1 MILVLAKRSSQSI
14 VLIIA
19 LSRSSR
25 GGVQTPPSLQ
35 RLRDLAGLTELQVTD
50 LLGHDGALV
59 FWGQFG
65 HQLGLEII
73 E

>member
-1 MILVLAKRSSQSI
+1 MLAERSPQGI

-35 RLRDLAGLTELQVTD
+35 RFGHLAGLTELEVAD
-50 LLGHDGALV
+50 FLGDDGALV
-59 FWGQFG
+59 FGGQFG
-65 HQLGLEII
+65 YELCLKII
-73 E
+73 H